1 MWFCGVLS
9 GSGVVFCGSWVVEL
23 GEHDEDET
31 EDDVVFV
38 VTDELFVDKELEI
51 VEFNIDEP
59 LWMQFVGYFDEANID
74 DGFGLCGVVSIF
86 IGFWSNCGD
95 DEIGACVQR
104 WKHDFRNR
112 LFKDY

>member
-1 MWFCGVLS
+1 M
-9 GSGVVFCGSWVVEL
+9 VEL

-59 LWMQFVGYFDEANID
+59 L
-74 DGFGLCGVVSIF
+74 
-86 IGFWSNCGD
+86 
-95 DEIGACVQR
+95 
-104 WKHDFRNR
+104 
-112 LFKDY
+112 